1 MQQITSSE
9 ELKEAILQL
18 EEKKT
23 IEKDLLKEEFE
34 YAREKLKPANV
45 VKTTVNNVLT
55 GPNLIRTVM
64 IVSLGIT
71 AGVVTKKYF
80 QGFTGRLIRR
90 ILGRII

>member
-9 ELKEAILQL
+9 ELREAILQL

-34 YAREKLKPANV
+34 YAREKLKPANI
-45 VKTTVNNVLT
+45 VKTTVNNVLR
-55 GPNLIRTVM
+55 GPSLIRTVM

-80 QGFTGRLIRR
+80 HGFTGRLVKR